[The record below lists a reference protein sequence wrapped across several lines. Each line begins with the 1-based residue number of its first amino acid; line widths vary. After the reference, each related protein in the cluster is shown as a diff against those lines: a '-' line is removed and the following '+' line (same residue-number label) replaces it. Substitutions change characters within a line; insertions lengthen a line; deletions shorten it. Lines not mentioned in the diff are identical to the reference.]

1 METQQDF
8 CNSGSRT
15 ATEETIATHNLHQE
29 EIKNGVPKVSQER
42 GILQYLQAGGTLTPM
57 DGLRL
62 FNCWALSSRI
72 SDLNKKGFNIQA
84 RMETGENGKTYAR
97 YFMESTREE

>member
-1 METQQDF
+1 MPETDIFDMIKIQ
-8 CNSGSRT
+8 NYRT
-15 ATEETIATHNLHQE
+15 QNEVNQKAVKKEL
-29 EIKNGVPKVSQER
+29 PKVSQEAR
-42 GILQYLQAGGTLTPM
+42 ILQYLQAGGSLTPM
-57 DGLRL
+57 DALRL

-97 YFMESTREE
+97 YFILK